1 MSRIRFIAG
10 KRARTCAT
18 SPYASQLGQTIYDGN
33 IVCNDSG
40 NLIVNKQ
47 INGNSDVIQ
56 TRSQVER
63 ARNSILYATSGRIQ
77 FGNFVS
83 LEQLREF
90 LNANATNPDI
100 YSPYSIL
107 NPNSPEYQYYNVYST
122 QPNRIPG
129 IRNRF

>member
-1 MSRIRFIAG
+1 MAG
-10 KRARTCAT
+10 FADGYKMDQSQGGYINKGIVVKPMVDGKAT
-18 SPYASQLGQTIYDGN
+18 LLTYPNGN
-33 IVCNDSG
+33 I
-40 NLIVNKQ
+40 
-47 INGNSDVIQ
+47 DVIQ

-83 LEQLREF
+83 LEQLRAF